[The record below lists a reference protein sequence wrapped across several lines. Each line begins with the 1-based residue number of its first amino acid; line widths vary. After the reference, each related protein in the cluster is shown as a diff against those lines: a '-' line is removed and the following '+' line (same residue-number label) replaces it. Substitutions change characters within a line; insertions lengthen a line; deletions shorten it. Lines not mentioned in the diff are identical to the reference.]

1 MPEFKKEGRGFKMKG
16 FTPFTQKTKKTDER
30 VFGVNQ
36 EKYDK
41 WNRLKN
47 RGKGPDVRYLGAKE
61 NMSHLDKYLKWKTE
75 GAKFI
80 AEDGSPMK
88 KKTDPP
94 KKKERKDPTW
104 MGTDEYRKPE
114 DIPAQEYIDRGLNPA
129 DYIPG
134 YKAKKKEVKI
144 KRKDKKN

>member
-16 FTPFTQKTKKTDER
+16 FAPFTQKTNKTDER

-47 RGKGPDVRYLGAKE
+47 RGKGPDVRHLGAKE

-88 KKTDPP
+88 QGKTVPSIPVKDKTPAATVSKLQ
-94 KKKERKDPTW
+94 KKKDKGTITAPELKKLRKL
-104 MGTDEYRKPE
+104 RKMME
-114 DIPAQEYIDRGLNPA
+114 TG
-129 DYIPG
+129 PG
-134 YKAKKKEVKI
+134 SYGNEQWDKE
-144 KRKDKKN
+144 